1 MNLWYD
7 GSQTLFAGFVQKTG
21 IYIPKITNMD
31 ISMRNRWFIG
41 GIPFSDKPVGI
52 PYPIVG
58 GLTHNMP
65 YTVDEDRIQFGFW
78 QLLIWLLRPEKVMW
92 QAFKEQ
98 FFRRFPEV
106 WPCYIYTHMR
116 LSEPNWHLLSPI
128 AKKLWKF
135 EGLRGNWSQLFP
147 IKGPLILGV
156 NTMGSTVNHP
166 WKWKTIQCNELSPKQ
181 MIDWLSVGSPMTI
194 SFFVFS
200 LQSVDAWDIYLGVHP
215 T

>member
-7 GSQTLFAGFVQKTG
+7 GSQTLFAGFVQKSG

-106 WPCYIYTHMR
+106 WPCYIYIHTWGCLNPTDIYWAPSQKSCGNSR
-116 LSEPNWHLLSPI
+116 
-128 AKKLWKF
+128 AF
-135 EGLRGNWSQLFP
+135 EETGHSSFPLRGPWSW
-147 IKGPLILGV
+147 G
-156 NTMGSTVNHP
+156 
-166 WKWKTIQCNELSPKQ
+166 
-181 MIDWLSVGSPMTI
+181 
-194 SFFVFS
+194 
-200 LQSVDAWDIYLGVHP
+200 
-215 T
+215 